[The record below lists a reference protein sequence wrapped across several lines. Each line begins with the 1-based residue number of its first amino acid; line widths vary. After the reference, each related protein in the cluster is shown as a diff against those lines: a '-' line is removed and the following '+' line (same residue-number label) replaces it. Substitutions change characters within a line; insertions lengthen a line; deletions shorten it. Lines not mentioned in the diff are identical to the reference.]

1 MFCLDIHYLYNQFRI
16 SPLVIKL
23 LLISTLGLLFGLL
36 CNPIHAQE
44 LDCNVELNYEQ
55 LTNAAFNYVA
65 ELEPVLETYIN
76 EYQWTDEEFLEQE
89 KIECQMQIIF
99 NNGSNDF
106 RFAAEIIITAR
117 RPIYNTI
124 QQTNTLIIND
134 QFWNFS
140 YTQGT
145 NLIHD
150 ELQFDD
156 LVSFIDFYCHFI
168 VGLDYDT
175 FAQNGGTS
183 SFTKA
188 QNILDTAQSTG
199 SVGWDRNSNN
209 RRNRY
214 WLITDM
220 LNPSYDPYREAI
232 YRYYR
237 FGLDTFTA
245 DAINARNEVLEAIKL
260 IRQTRQRT
268 TNTYLFDIFFDAKSK
283 EIASIFSDAETRVRL
298 EAYALLRNTDQSHLS
313 DYESLQ
319 N

>member
-1 MFCLDIHYLYNQFRI
+1 MIKPLSI
-16 SPLVIKL
+16 STFVL
-23 LLISTLGLLFGLL
+23 LLVLVSSSL
-36 CNPIHAQE
+36 NAQE
-44 LDCNVELNYEQ
+44 LNCDVELNREQ

-65 ELEPVLETYIN
+65 ELEPALETYIN

-89 KIECQMQIIF
+89 KIDCQMQIIF

-168 VGLDYDT
+168 IGLDYDT
-175 FAQNGGTS
+175 FAQNAGNPN
-183 SFTKA
+183 FTKA

-199 SVGWDRNSNN
+199 SVGWDR
-209 RRNRY
+209 
-214 WLITDM
+214 
-220 LNPSYDPYREAI
+220 
-232 YRYYR
+232 
-237 FGLDTFTA
+237 
-245 DAINARNEVLEAIKL
+245 
-260 IRQTRQRT
+260 
-268 TNTYLFDIFFDAKSK
+268 
-283 EIASIFSDAETRVRL
+283 
-298 EAYALLRNTDQSHLS
+298 
-313 DYESLQ
+313 
-319 N
+319 